1 VQPPGD
7 FYDGGG
13 WWGRNY
19 VASETFAGIP
29 IEMEYRHWFYKTT
42 PEDPLNGGWSNIIED
57 QDSDDENIDNE
68 LINSTDYY
76 SDDETNTNDIKKDKL
91 IMEFKDNDI
100 SEESIENSHTH
111 ICESNGEHNHDTTNW
126 DDETAPPSISMVPF
140 IKY

>member
-1 VQPPGD
+1 MVRAARLSIWPRRRRRRR
-7 FYDGGG
+7 
-13 WWGRNY
+13 WWKEKR
-19 VASETFAGIP
+19 SEENVNNGKNCPALRADIGP
-29 IEMEYRHWFYKTT
+29 ITT
-42 PEDPLNGGWSNIIED
+42 VFTDAQSRSG
-57 QDSDDENIDNE
+57 NE

-111 ICESNGEHNHDTTNW
+111 ICESNGEQNHDTTNW